1 MTNTPTNQDFVAI
14 GFNGKGA
21 KAWEPVCAWLLAFC
35 EKLPKDSR
43 LSTRDLLNATGVEGT
58 RAAVQALWRIRKE
71 EGVPAECWEQ
81 DQAKRFMGN
90 PLILWKNPN
99 KVDTSIF

>member
-1 MTNTPTNQDFVAI
+1 MTDTPTNQDFVAI

-21 KAWEPVCAWLLAFC
+21 KAWEPVCAWLLTFC
-35 EKLPKDSR
+35 EKLPETAR
-43 LSTRDLLNATGVEGT
+43 LSTRDLLTQTGVEGT

-71 EGVPAECWEQ
+71 EGVPADCWEQ
-81 DQAKRFMGN
+81 DPTKRFMGN
-90 PLILWKNPN
+90 PLILWKNPS

>member
-1 MTNTPTNQDFVAI
+1 MTPPSNQDFVSI

-21 KAWEPVCAWLLAFC
+21 KAWEPACEWLQAFC

-43 LSTRDLLNATGVEGT
+43 LSTRDLIKQAGIEGS

-71 EGVPAECWEQ
+71 GGVPAGCWEQ
-81 DQAKRFMGN
+81 DQTKRFMGN

-99 KVDTSIF
+99 PVDTSIF